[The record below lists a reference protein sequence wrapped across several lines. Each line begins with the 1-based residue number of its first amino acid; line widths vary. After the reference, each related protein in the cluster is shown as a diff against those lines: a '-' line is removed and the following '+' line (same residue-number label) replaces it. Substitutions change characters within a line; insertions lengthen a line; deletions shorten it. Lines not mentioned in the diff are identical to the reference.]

1 MRIPIIAASL
11 ALGLIACQKTA
22 GTNDNEAIAYND
34 ANMTADA
41 DMGSA
46 SAGIDGA
53 FVTEA
58 IRGDAGEVAI
68 GKLAQTNGSSQK
80 VKDFGTML
88 ESDHGAHKDKL
99 TAMATTA
106 GLTVTDEPSAEAK
119 ANIAKLTALHGPAFD
134 TAFKAAMIEDHE
146 KDIAKY
152 EKQAAG
158 TDAQTAAMAKET
170 LPTLRKHL
178 DTAKAL

>member
-1 MRIPIIAASL
+1 MRIPFIAATL

-22 GTNDNEAIAYND
+22 DTNDNEAIAYND
-34 ANMTADA
+34 ANMTANA
-41 DMGSA
+41 NMGA
-46 SAGIDGA
+46 TAAGVDGA
-53 FVTEA
+53 FLTEA
-58 IRGDAGEVAI
+58 IQGDAGEVAI
-68 GKLAQTNGSSQK
+68 GKLAQANGSSQK
-80 VKDFGTML
+80 IKDFGAML
-88 ESDHGAHKDKL
+88 QSEHGAHKDKL
-99 TAMATTA
+99 AAMASTA
-106 GLTVTDEPSAEAK
+106 GLTVADEPSAEAK
-119 ANIAKLTALHGPAFD
+119 ANLAKLSALHGSAFD

-170 LPTLRKHL
+170 LPTLHKHL